1 MADLIESFGTA
12 KETVNKMK
20 RQPTEREKISAYDVS
35 SKGLISKINKAY
47 IQLNV
52 KKKQPDLKMGQRLG
66 QAFLQRR
73 HTDDQ
78 YVYKKMLSITNDQG
92 NANQNHKE

>member
-1 MADLIESFGTA
+1 MVHSLILVFVIFFFFESVSSDKENKVKINKWDLIILKSFCTV

-66 QAFLQRR
+66 
-73 HTDDQ
+73 
-78 YVYKKMLSITNDQG
+78 
-92 NANQNHKE
+92 

>member
-1 MADLIESFGTA
+1 MVHSLILVFVIFFFESVSSDKENKVKINKWDLIILKSFCTV

-20 RQPTEREKISAYDVS
+20 RQPTDQEKISAYDVS

-52 KKKQPDLKMGQRLG
+52 KKQ
-66 QAFLQRR
+66 
-73 HTDDQ
+73 T
-78 YVYKKMLSITNDQG
+78 T
-92 NANQNHKE
+92 